1 VLKALAVR
9 LKPMVM
15 RECGIVRLPYANYT
29 AGMSQ
34 DFWLA
39 EAYAHQR
46 TVRLMDGPD
55 EVHRSDASIKCRHFL
70 HFTNEPPR
78 KSRLNFCKYLNQL
91 K

>member
-1 VLKALAVR
+1 
-9 LKPMVM
+9 
-15 RECGIVRLPYANYT
+15 
-29 AGMSQ
+29 
-34 DFWLA
+34 
-39 EAYAHQR
+39 
-46 TVRLMDGPD
+46 LMDGPD